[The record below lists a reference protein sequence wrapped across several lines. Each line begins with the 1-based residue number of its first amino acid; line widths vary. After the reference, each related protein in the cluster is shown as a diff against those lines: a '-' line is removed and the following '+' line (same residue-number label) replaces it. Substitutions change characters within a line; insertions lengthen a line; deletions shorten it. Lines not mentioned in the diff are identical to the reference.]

1 MSHDEAAEAEARD
14 DSAMFGVWPSLVGLA
29 FGGLVMLLMFNLA
42 TGFR

>member
-1 MSHDEAAEAEARD
+1 MSHDASEGRD

-29 FGGLVMLLMFNLA
+29 LGGLIMFAMFGLA